1 MSKPPE
7 SQENEEHRWPLLGV
21 KMPPELKEKIHLV
34 SQMDGRTM
42 SGWARHVLEKAAEV
56 IIAASKQDES

>member
-21 KMPPELKEKIHLV
+21 KMPPELKEKIQTV
-34 SQMDGRTM
+34 AQMDGRTM
-42 SGWARHVLEKAAEV
+42 SGWSRHVLEKAAES
-56 IIAASKQDES
+56 ILNAATKDHE